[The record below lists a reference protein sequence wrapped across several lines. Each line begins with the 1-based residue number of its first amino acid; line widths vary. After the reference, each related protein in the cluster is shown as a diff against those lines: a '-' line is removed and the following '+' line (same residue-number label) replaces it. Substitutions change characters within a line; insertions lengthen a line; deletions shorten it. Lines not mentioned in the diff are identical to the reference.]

1 MRYLFRVRG
10 HLDIQWSDWLDGL
23 TIEHDADGTSRLL
36 GDVRDQAA
44 LHGLIARIRD
54 IGVDLIAVQP
64 VEAPA
69 GDERSAG
76 L

>member
-10 HLDIQWSDWLDGL
+10 HLDPQWSDWLDGL
-23 TIEHDADGTSRLL
+23 TIEHDTDGTSCLL
-36 GDVRDQAA
+36 GEVRDQAA
-44 LHGLIARIRD
+44 LHGLIVRIRD

-64 VEAPA
+64 AAQPA
-69 GDERSAG
+69 SDETSKN